1 MYKMDKYVL
10 RERYSPVPDY
20 TILKMDDN
28 QSFELKLSEVDTA
41 NVIAGRWEIIKSNGE
56 ETEIRFTYRDKN
68 VFGIF
73 RTNILYFEYPNEFHS
88 GKYKHI
94 LYVKATE

>member
-1 MYKMDKYVL
+1 MDKYVF
-10 RERYSPVPDY
+10 RERNSPVPDY
-20 TILKMDDN
+20 TILKLGDD

-41 NVIAGRWEIIKSNGE
+41 NVIAGRWEIIRSNGE
-56 ETEIRFTYRDKN
+56 ETEIKFMYGDKN
-68 VFGIF
+68 VSGIF